1 MATITSTFRL
11 QSLSYTD
18 ILNISIAP
26 TLTVGDPTES
36 GTITT
41 TATTDQEIIDRA
53 HTKDTF
59 VFVRNTGT
67 AATDGNILVTD
78 DDGTPNNISLLKPG
92 EFLFIPLKSGVGMR
106 LKYDTA
112 VTSVE
117 WHYWTRP

>member
-41 TATTDQEIIDRA
+41 TSSTDQEIIDRA
-53 HTKDTF
+53 HAKDTF

-67 AATDGNILVTD
+67 TTTDGNILVTD

-92 EFLFIPLKSGVGMR
+92 EFLFIPWAGNEDIDVTTSATNM
-106 LKYDTA
+106 A
-112 VTSVE
+112 VEYMIISE
-117 WHYWTRP
+117 A

>member
-11 QSLSYTD
+11 DSLSYTD
-18 ILNISIAP
+18 ILAISIAP
-26 TLTVGDPTES
+26 TFNVGDPTKS

-41 TATTDQEIIDRA
+41 TSTTDQEIIDRA

-59 VFVRNTGT
+59 VFVRNTGSSS
-67 AATDGNILVTD
+67 AGNVHVTD
-78 DDGTPNNISLLKPG
+78 DASSSQNSISLLKPG
-92 EFLFIPLKSGVGMR
+92 EFLFMPLKAGVGMK

-117 WHYWTRP
+117 WHYWSRA